1 MAFLCNY
8 IPNNVIFIDEGSRK
22 PRPKSATQRA
32 VEAKVFSLAIKE
44 ESDEEEEEEDLGGRG
59 IQEWADGDEEGLD
72 NYLEY
77 EDENIDVRLMH

>member
-1 MAFLCNY
+1 MFQQCHVY
-8 IPNNVIFIDEGSRK
+8 VGSRK

-32 VEAKVFSLAIKE
+32 VEAKVFSLAVNE
-44 ESDEEEEEEDLGGRG
+44 ESEEEEEDLGGRG
-59 IQEWADGDEEGLD
+59 IQEWADGDEAGLD